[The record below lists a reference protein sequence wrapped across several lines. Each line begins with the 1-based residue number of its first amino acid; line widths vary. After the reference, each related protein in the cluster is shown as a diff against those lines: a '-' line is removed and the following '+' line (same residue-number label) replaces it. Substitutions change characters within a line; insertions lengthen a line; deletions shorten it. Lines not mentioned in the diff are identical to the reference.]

1 MAKKG
6 MTQGMPIDLSLL
18 PPDCNH
24 CALGK
29 QTHSTIPKIREG
41 PKADRHLGRVYAD
54 LCGPMPVASHTGCVY
69 AMNII
74 DDFSGYVWSIPLR
87 SKADACTAFQ
97 TWHKAVTV
105 QTGDTLR
112 IIVTNNGELVS
123 NAMKQYCDLHG
134 IDHLKTAPYT
144 SAHNGRVERLHRT
157 LAGKARSMRLSCNA
171 PEFLWDEFFATAAY
185 LTNLTAA
192 TANNG
197 HTPYELW
204 FSRKPSLSHLREI
217 GCRAFSLQTPSLP
230 KLYPRSV
237 PCILIGYAPHSK
249 AYRLWNPTTSR
260 VFNSFH
266 VTFTEHLNAE
276 PSPLLP
282 GTTLGT
288 EHASA
293 PPSWESHGIIPQSV
307 PSIDTAPSL
316 PSHHDVHVPHPDSV
330 HPLSATIP
338 LSSLQSNHTSSPS
351 ISHTSN
357 TSPVSNNT
365 NSPAIR
371 TTNPSSNANNNNTQ
385 TGSASRIPRL
395 TIRIPPR
402 PPHIPPRRSHRLQ
415 NNARV
420 DYTAAFLSEYADVRD
435 THDLIPADIYLEGL
449 TSVDE
454 VLAALSDGSIQPT
467 IDIDD
472 EPSWA
477 EAMASDEREYWIA
490 GGREELKSLEDLK
503 VFVLVPR
510 SEVPKHQC
518 PLKGKL
524 VCKRKRDESG
534 RITRYKVRYVAK
546 GFAQRYGVDFDKTT
560 APTVRLES
568 FRALLHLASS
578 LNWGLKQFDIKTAFL
593 HGVLPEEET
602 MFLEQPPGFEAPGK
616 EEWVMRLM
624 KSIYGMRQ
632 ASRVWNQTFHK
643 AVSEWGFERLQCE
656 WCVYRRNSPTG
667 TTIFVVHVDDIIS
680 AASSPEENER
690 FRDFLKTKW
699 EISELGEPKY
709 ALGIAISRNL
719 DNHSVS
725 LSQTSKI
732 DQIVEE
738 FGQKDARPVDTPM
751 VTGLQLRRPDKNE
764 RTPPEITEWIERT
777 PYRSLVG
784 SLMYISV
791 ATRPDISFAVGR
803 LSSFLDCYRLEHWN
817 AALRVVRYLKGTRS
831 HSLVLGGKN
840 AITLTGFSDSDYAN
854 CVDTSRSIG
863 GYCFSLGSGAISWS
877 SKKQP
882 TVADSSCYAE
892 YIALHDAGH
901 EVVFLRQLLDSL
913 QLLPPGPTRLHCDN
927 DAATRLSEDHVWHSH
942 TKHIRVK
949 YHSIRELVLSGE
961 TLVTRVGSKDNTADI
976 LTKSLA
982 SLDFQRLRHS
992 LGVRSIIEDTQ
1003 VG

>member
-1 MAKKG
+1 M
-6 MTQGMPIDLSLL
+6 
-18 PPDCNH
+18 
-24 CALGK
+24 
-29 QTHSTIPKIREG
+29 
-41 PKADRHLGRVYAD
+41 
-54 LCGPMPVASHTGCVY
+54 
-69 AMNII
+69 
-74 DDFSGYVWSIPLR
+74 
-87 SKADACTAFQ
+87 
-97 TWHKAVTV
+97 
-105 QTGDTLR
+105 
-112 IIVTNNGELVS
+112 
-123 NAMKQYCDLHG
+123 
-134 IDHLKTAPYT
+134 
-144 SAHNGRVERLHRT
+144 
-157 LAGKARSMRLSCNA
+157 
-171 PEFLWDEFFATAAY
+171 
-185 LTNLTAA
+185 
-192 TANNG
+192 
-197 HTPYELW
+197 
-204 FSRKPSLSHLREI
+204 
-217 GCRAFSLQTPSLP
+217 
-230 KLYPRSV
+230 
-237 PCILIGYAPHSK
+237 
-249 AYRLWNPTTSR
+249 
-260 VFNSFH
+260 
-266 VTFTEHLNAE
+266 
-276 PSPLLP
+276 
-282 GTTLGT
+282 
-288 EHASA
+288 
-293 PPSWESHGIIPQSV
+293 
-307 PSIDTAPSL
+307 
-316 PSHHDVHVPHPDSV
+316 
-330 HPLSATIP
+330 
-338 LSSLQSNHTSSPS
+338 
-351 ISHTSN
+351 
-357 TSPVSNNT
+357 
-365 NSPAIR
+365 
-371 TTNPSSNANNNNTQ
+371 
-385 TGSASRIPRL
+385 
-395 TIRIPPR
+395 
-402 PPHIPPRRSHRLQ
+402 Q

-510 SEVPKHQC
+510 SEVPKHQR

-568 FRALLHLASS
+568 FCALLHLASS
-578 LNWGLKQFDIKTAFL
+578 LNWDLKQFDIKTAFL

-709 ALGIAISRNL
+709 ALGIAISRDL

-732 DQIVEE
+732 DQIVKE

-764 RTPPEITEWIERT
+764 RTPPEIIEWIERT

-791 ATRPDISFAVGR
+791 ATRLDISFAVGR

-817 AALRVVRYLKGTRS
+817 AALRVVCYLKGTRS

-854 CVDTSRSIG
+854 CVDTSHSIR

-892 YIALHDAGH
+892 YITLHDAGH

-961 TLVTRVGSKDNTADI
+961 TLVTHVGSKDNTADI
-976 LTKSLA
+976 ISKITSTFA
-982 SLDFQRLRHS
+982 AAQDRF
-992 LGVRSIIEDTQ
+992 SIFRAFVFLSPRFDEPISYL
-1003 VG
+1003 